1 MKNMFSIIAVCTL
14 VLGLVFAGCGE
25 KKAASSNEAI
35 EASKSME
42 TVQQK
47 VDYLVGQAEVF
58 YNSKEFQ
65 GTVDI
70 AQYILRYLDKDSQ
83 EATSL
88 LERAKQ
94 ALVAKA
100 QEAVGTAAEDVK
112 KKIEGF
118 GQ

>member
-1 MKNMFSIIAVCTL
+1 MKNIFGVIAVCSL
-14 VLGLVFAGCGE
+14 VLGVVFAGCEE
-25 KKAASSNEAI
+25 KKVASSNEAI

-42 TVQQK
+42 TVEQK
-47 VDYLVGQAEVF
+47 VDYLVGQAEAF

-70 AQYILRYLDKDSQ
+70 AQYILRYVDKDSQ
-83 EATSL
+83 EAKNL